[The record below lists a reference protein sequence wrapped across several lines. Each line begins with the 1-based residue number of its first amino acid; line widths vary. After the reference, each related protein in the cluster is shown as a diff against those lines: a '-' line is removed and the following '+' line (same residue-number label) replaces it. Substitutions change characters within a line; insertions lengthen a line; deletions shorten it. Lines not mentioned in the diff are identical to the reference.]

1 MYQNTETANI
11 DQLKTNTQTQEASQA
26 PEKEQTAI
34 KTPFEIT
41 QMIAKGKLKL
51 AKPIQDGEVLHD
63 ELVYDFNA
71 LSGWELARALD
82 NGDNRDPYAK
92 TLTDTQAMALF
103 AAAAGKSTKGL
114 DARDIKERMG
124 PMDAIAAIRIAVLF
138 FNGSL
143 MAGSMRITNE

>member
-1 MYQNTETANI
+1 MDQNTEALNI
-11 DQLKTNTQTQEASQA
+11 ERPETNAQSQETQPSQA
-26 PEKEQTAI
+26 KEQSPI

-71 LSGWELARALD
+71 LSGWELDRALD

>member
-1 MYQNTETANI
+1 MDQNTETANI

-41 QMIAKGKLKL
+41 KMIAKGKLKL